1 MEFGNVFQR
10 IAQVLGRAEIPY
22 MLTGSF
28 AASYYGVLRSTQ
40 DIDIVIAPS
49 PQQLNQLVQDL
60 QSQDYY
66 AEQEAALE
74 AFRRQSM
81 FNAID
86 NQTGWKID
94 FIFCKNNPYARE
106 ALSRRKHVQFQNEQM
121 FVASAED
128 VVVSK
133 LQWAQM
139 SESARQL
146 QDVAALLKR
155 QQTVLDLAYIEKW
168 VNELGLGSEWASARQ
183 AAGFK

>member
-10 IAQVLGRAEIPY
+10 IAQVLRCAEIPY

-28 AASYYGVLRSTQ
+28 AASYYGVLRSTH

-60 QSQDYY
+60 QSKDYY
-66 AEQEAALE
+66 ADQDAALE
-74 AFRRQSM
+74 AFRRLSM

-94 FIFCKNNPYARE
+94 FIFSKNNSYARE
-106 ALSRRKHVQFQNEQM
+106 ALHRRTRVQFQNEEM
-121 FVASAED
+121 FVATAED

-133 LQWAQM
+133 LQWTQI

-146 QDVAALLKR
+146 EDVAALLKHQR
-155 QQTVLDLAYIEKW
+155 TTLDLAYIEKW
-168 VNELGLGSEWASARQ
+168 VTELGLSSEWANARQ
-183 AAGFK
+183 AAGF